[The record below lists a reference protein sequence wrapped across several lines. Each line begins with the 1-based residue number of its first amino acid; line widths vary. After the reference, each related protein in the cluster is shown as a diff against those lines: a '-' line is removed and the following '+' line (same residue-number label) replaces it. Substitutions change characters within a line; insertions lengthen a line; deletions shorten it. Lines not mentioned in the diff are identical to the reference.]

1 MLDDESK
8 ANEGLEQVKDS
19 ETDDLM
25 NQMSRMSIG
34 RFNNPKE
41 NEENED
47 PEEDMK
53 KKILDLENPVF
64 SEKRASSKIETVI
77 EALEELREK
86 KNETGVLDKTVIVSQ
101 WTSMLNII
109 RNHVKKIGFKVAEI
123 NGQVPVKLR
132 GGIGNYLFTFCL
144 QF

>member
-8 ANEGLEQVKDS
+8 ANEGLEQAKDS
-19 ETDDLM
+19 ETDDLL

-34 RFNNPKE
+34 NFNNPKG

-53 KKILDLENPVF
+53 KKILDLQNPVF
-64 SEKRASSKIETVI
+64 GEKRPSSKIETVI
-77 EALEELREK
+77 EALEELRAK
-86 KNETGVLDKTVIVSQ
+86 RNETGVLDKTVIVSQ
-101 WTSMLNII
+101 WTSMLHII
-109 RNHVKKIGFKVAEI
+109 RNHVKKLGFKVAEI

-132 GGIGNYLFTFCL
+132 GGIGKTLCL
-144 QF
+144 HFL

>member
-64 SEKRASSKIETVI
+64 GEKRASSKIETVI

-132 GGIGNYLFTFCL
+132 GGIGN
-144 QF
+144 